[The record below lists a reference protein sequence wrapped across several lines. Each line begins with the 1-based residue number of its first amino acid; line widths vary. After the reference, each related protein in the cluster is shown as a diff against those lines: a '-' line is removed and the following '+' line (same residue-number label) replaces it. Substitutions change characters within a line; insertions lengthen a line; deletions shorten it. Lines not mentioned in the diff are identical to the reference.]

1 MENERLPIDSPERRE
16 VARLAACQ
24 VEAIARVLKRAA
36 REEDLPDL
44 AITLAARLDQLAGVV
59 MSAVDD
65 EVASAAYLNRVLY
78 V

>member
-1 MENERLPIDSPERRE
+1 MGNERLPIDSPERRE

-24 VEAIARVLKRAA
+24 VEAIAIALKKAA
-36 REEDLPDL
+36 RGEELPDL

-59 MSAVDD
+59 MAAVDD
-65 EVASAAYLNRVLY
+65 EMASVANLNRVLY